1 MTPPQ
6 EPSPAAPLLGP
17 SPPGR
22 ASAGPPLTRQSDSRT
37 DPVTREIVKNA
48 LAAAAD
54 EMAIA
59 LYRTAYSTIVRDCLD
74 YSTSLCDGSGEMIAQ
89 GVTIPL
95 HLGSVP
101 FAMETLLAKYGD
113 EYGGRRRIHHERPLR
128 GGHAHPGH
136 LHHQADLLGGSAHRV
151 LRGHRPPP
159 RSGRAAAGQLGVRQ
173 HRDLPGGAAHP
184 VAQAVPAGR
193 AGRVAVRDG
202 AGERAR
208 AGDDAGGPAG
218 AGGGL
223 PHRRACRARAD
234 APLRTRHLPG
244 RARRI

>member
-1 MTPPQ
+1 M
-6 EPSPAAPLLGP
+6 AHGV
-17 SPPGR
+17 
-22 ASAGPPLTRQSDSRT
+22 

-74 YSTSLCDGSGEMIAQ
+74 YSTSLCDGEGEMIAQ

-113 EYGGRRRIHHERPLR
+113 NMEEGDVFILNDPFEGGMHIPDIFIIKPIYWEGARIAFSVATAHHLDLGGRV
-128 GGHAHPGH
+128 PGS
-136 LHHQADLLGGSAHRV
+136 SACDNTEIFQE
-151 LRGHRPPP
+151 GT
-159 RSGRAAAGQLGVRQ
+159 
-173 HRDLPGGAAHP
+173 AHP

-202 AGERAR
+202 AGERPR
-208 AGDDAGGPAG
+208 AGDDAGGPAR

-223 PHRRACRARAD
+223 SHRRARVARAG
-234 APLRTRHLPG
+234 APLRTGHLPRVHG
-244 RARRI
+244 RPDRLH